1 MISQKSIRE
10 SFRQV
15 IKSMFAKRLCIL
27 WLISI
32 GYVLVITLIF
42 YNMPFWKNIY
52 IKDIVVWFIFSG
64 LMYCVNA
71 IMTEA
76 DEHYISKILKDNV
89 KASIFIEFLMSTFT
103 FNIWI
108 ELAIIPIVTVISI
121 INMFL
126 EKSKEYEKIRKLLE
140 TVLTIGGFWILYKTI
155 KIGMEEYKQLNIVDS
170 LIGFM
175 IPIIYLILIIPLEYA
190 LELYSKYEMLFC
202 RMSLKEE
209 NDKKIK
215 KQHRWLIIKNCR
227 FSVHK
232 IVIFQKK
239 YWKRMYSM
247 MSLEEFQKLIEVRRS
262 IRKYAT
268 DKKVTKEELMEMIG
282 AAQEAPSWK
291 NTETGRYYC
300 VLSEEMTER
309 VRRECLPE
317 GNARKAENA
326 VLVVTTFVKDKA
338 GFQNDKTADNEL
350 GNGWGCYDLGLQNE
364 NFVLKAAELGYGTLI
379 MGLRDGEQLRKVL
392 DIPEEETV
400 VAVIAV
406 GVAAEEPKR
415 PRRKGLDEIV
425 KVY

>member
-71 IMTEA
+71 IMAEA

-247 MSLEEFQKLIEVRRS
+247 MSLEEFQKLIE
-262 IRKYAT
+262 
-268 DKKVTKEELMEMIG
+268 EF
-282 AAQEAPSWK
+282 
-291 NTETGRYYC
+291 N
-300 VLSEEMTER
+300 
-309 VRRECLPE
+309 
-317 GNARKAENA
+317 
-326 VLVVTTFVKDKA
+326 
-338 GFQNDKTADNEL
+338 
-350 GNGWGCYDLGLQNE
+350 
-364 NFVLKAAELGYGTLI
+364 
-379 MGLRDGEQLRKVL
+379 
-392 DIPEEETV
+392 
-400 VAVIAV
+400 
-406 GVAAEEPKR
+406 
-415 PRRKGLDEIV
+415 KGH
-425 KVY
+425 